1 MWARCY
7 ELIVIQ
13 ERKARCFVKV
23 VSLKLYIV
31 LYDFFEFA
39 LFIVKSSST
48 SHYPAFLELCHDE
61 DFAYSNDL
69 QQSPGIFSHAFFK
82 IELQSHCGE
91 LV

>member
-61 DFAYSNDL
+61 DFAYSNDFTAKPRNIL
-69 QQSPGIFSHAFFK
+69 PRFF
-82 IELQSHCGE
+82 
-91 LV
+91 